1 MVDPFH
7 KQVLNPDKDSVQ
19 GICHD
24 LQVSGTIKMKGA
36 MVLDELNLC
45 SMLHDNGTHMAA
57 E

>member
-7 KQVLNPDKDSVQ
+7 EQVLNPDKDSVQ

-24 LQVSGTIKMKGA
+24 LQVSGTMKMMGA
-36 MVLDELNLC
+36 MVLDELNFC
-45 SMLHDNGTHMAA
+45 SILHDHGTHMAA